1 MAGVFYFSSDD
12 PGRRTA
18 TSLASGSLGSY
29 LWTMRAILWL
39 LLTAVLSAGELKVG
53 SPAPASRPETML
65 QGEAVK
71 EFKKGEV
78 YVFECWASWCGPC
91 VAAIPHLDEL
101 HRKMAKRGVV
111 ITGVNVWEAE
121 RDAAS
126 ARRARDF
133 LKAQGEKMS
142 YRVAI
147 GGKEFIKD
155 WLTAADVNG
164 IPHAFVVAEGKIAWS
179 GHPQQLTAEMLG
191 DILTGSTLAAAPAI
205 TDKIPSGRAGGPA
218 ALVPEDP
225 EMTAARAKLEA
236 LDAALR
242 RRDWD
247 AAEKALGPAAGV
259 LPKAEGQEM
268 REAVEAQIALGR
280 GDPTKL
286 YAQLAKAAD
295 EEFDDAEAMNEIA
308 WRLLTMK
315 AFAAKPNLA
324 LAEKCAVQAVKLT
337 KEEHADK
344 LDTLARLRWLQGK
357 KEEAIRLQIKAVD
370 KAEPG
375 RMREELQK
383 TLDALLKG
391 VLPPAEDETEEPGR

>member
-1 MAGVFYFSSDD
+1 
-12 PGRRTA
+12 
-18 TSLASGSLGSY
+18 
-29 LWTMRAILWL
+29 MRALLLL
-39 LLTAVLSAGELKVG
+39 LLTATLSAAGLKVG
-53 SPAPASRPETML
+53 DPAPATRPEAML

-101 HRKMAKRGVV
+101 HKKMGKKGVV

-126 ARRARDF
+126 AQRAKDF
-133 LKAQGEKMS
+133 LKAQGDKLS

-147 GGKEFIKD
+147 GGKAFIKD
-155 WLTAADVNG
+155 WLEAAEVNG
-164 IPHAFVVAEGKIAWS
+164 IPHAFVVADGKVAWM
-179 GHPQQLTAEMLG
+179 GHPMQLSPEIIG
-191 DILTGSTLAAAPAI
+191 DILTGTPLAAAAPIA
-205 TDKIPSGRAGGPA
+205 DKIPQRRLSKPA
-218 ALVPEDP
+218 VPATKTPGDP
-225 EMTAARAKLEA
+225 EMAAAQAKLDALSEA
-236 LDAALR
+236 MG

-247 AAEKALGPAAGV
+247 AAEKALPAAAGV
-259 LPKAEGQEM
+259 LPPQEGKEL
-268 REAVEAQIALGR
+268 RESIEAQIGLAR
-280 GDPTKL
+280 GDPTKF
-286 YAQLAKAAD
+286 YAQLAKLAD

-315 AFAAKPNLA
+315 SFEKIRNLP

-337 KEEHADK
+337 KEEHPDK

-357 KEEAIRLQIKAVD
+357 KEEAIRLQIKSVD

-375 RMREELQK
+375 QMRAELQK
-383 TLDALLKG
+383 TLDAMLKG
-391 VLPPAEDETEEPGR
+391 VLPPADDEEEGPAR